1 MWPQWVLERHRLRWR
16 SLVCVALGPV
26 SRRWVCGLRVRISL
40 ITAIVRRCALQLWRV
55 SARGDRPIV
64 ISTTTASRLRIVC
77 LHIGCRGRLDGV
89 CLCRTTDREACLR
102 RSLTIL
108 CCVVFADRLLWIVWT
123 VRRSETMVDVK
134 RTRIN
139 ILWALHCSE
148 RNPNDEFVCQTP
160 VQTIKRQC

>member
-1 MWPQWVLERHRLRWR
+1 M
-16 SLVCVALGPV
+16 
-26 SRRWVCGLRVRISL
+26 
-40 ITAIVRRCALQLWRV
+40 
-55 SARGDRPIV
+55 
-64 ISTTTASRLRIVC
+64 
-77 LHIGCRGRLDGV
+77 V

-139 ILWALHCSE
+139 ILCALHCSE
-148 RNPNDEFVCQTP
+148 RNANDEFVCQTP